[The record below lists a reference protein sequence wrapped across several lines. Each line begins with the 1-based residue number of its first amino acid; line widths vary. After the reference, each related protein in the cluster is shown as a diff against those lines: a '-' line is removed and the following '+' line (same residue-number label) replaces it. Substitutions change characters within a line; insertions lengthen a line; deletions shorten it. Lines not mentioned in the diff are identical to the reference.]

1 MSLLSRAFG
10 VRPHRAQAVGVRRDL
25 VIPAGDGVPLLAN
38 RLIRWTSTGPRWCCS
53 AAGRADGRSMSRTE
67 SCASPTPHRTPRS
80 PSSWICRLSPTRSG
94 AVIGSGCR
102 SPVAPIPA
110 TDAISAPQSHSPPAH
125 AYRPATARCST
136 MPSTRPQCGYPC
148 TADLQ
153 WSLPPSLSAQMVD
166 PISRAARTSAG
177 SVGNSPPPENNR
189 SRTEGVDTITLRL
202 RSGIALRDE
211 QAARR
216 PVAAP
221 AVDGRHGWPR

>member
-38 RLIRWTSTGPRWCCS
+38 RFIRWTSTGPRWCCS
-53 AAGRADGRSMSRTE
+53 AARARRRSINVSDGIVRLTN
-67 SCASPTPHRTPRS
+67 AAPDTPQPVELDL
-80 PSSWICRLSPTRSG
+80 SSV
-94 AVIGSGCR
+94 AHAFGSGCR

-110 TDAISAPQSHSPPAH
+110 TDAISAPQSRSPPAH

-221 AVDGRHGWPR
+221 AVDVRHGWPR